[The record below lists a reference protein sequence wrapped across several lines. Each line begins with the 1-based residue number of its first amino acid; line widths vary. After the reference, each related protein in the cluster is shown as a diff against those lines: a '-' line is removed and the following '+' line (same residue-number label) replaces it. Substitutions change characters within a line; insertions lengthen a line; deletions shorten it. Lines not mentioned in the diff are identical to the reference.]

1 MKSFSEKCIFLLQNW
16 NVVEKLQ
23 VSIQSLEN
31 EIKNVLTNM
40 SEEVQEKNWWN
51 SEIELTDSDR
61 YFYFANK
68 NWNKYIQIGIEHFQ
82 TKNLLGSSDHKSCY
96 CFLWVTGP
104 QRDNII
110 SGLEKILIKD
120 KYFSEYYCSK
130 PSYILKKYF
139 KKYTEEDY
147 EDFIKDDSFVEYV
160 EFLEKVYLTIQ
171 SYEIPSDS

>member
-1 MKSFSEKCIFLLQNW
+1 MKSFSEECIFLLQNW

-68 NWNKYIQIGIEHFQ
+68 IGI
-82 TKNLLGSSDHKSCY
+82 
-96 CFLWVTGP
+96 
-104 QRDNII
+104 NI
-110 SGLEKILIKD
+110 
-120 KYFSEYYCSK
+120 
-130 PSYILKKYF
+130 F
-139 KKYTEEDY
+139 K
-147 EDFIKDDSFVEYV
+147 
-160 EFLEKVYLTIQ
+160 
-171 SYEIPSDS
+171 